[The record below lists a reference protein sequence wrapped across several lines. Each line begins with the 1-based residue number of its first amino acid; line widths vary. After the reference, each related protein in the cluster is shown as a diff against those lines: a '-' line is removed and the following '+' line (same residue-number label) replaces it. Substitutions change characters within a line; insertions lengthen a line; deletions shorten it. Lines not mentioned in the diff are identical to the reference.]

1 MSRSRDAQRA
11 RLNALDAVGGSHWW
25 LLDQGRLELERGAIL
40 ADRHDCQW
48 HSFYMSVAAA

>member
-1 MSRSRDAQRA
+1 MSRSRDAQQA
-11 RLNALDAVGGSHWW
+11 RLNALDTVGGSHWW